1 MSKKNRKELCQKID
15 EMASE
20 MRAVVRE
27 RDALKKVL
35 AKAKQDVFD
44 FEEENELLKEEL
56 EGLKAYLASM
66 VSAPDNFIELP
77 EDADGMPIM
86 VGDHVSM
93 FIGDELV
100 HDEVVATITRWPSG
114 WTVETN
120 VSTYAPRMLRHVHA
134 CCCENRF

>member
-1 MSKKNRKELCQKID
+1 MSKKKRKELCQQID
-15 EMASE
+15 ELASE

-44 FEEENELLKEEL
+44 FEEENELLKEEVKA
-56 EGLKAYLASM
+56 LKAHFASM
-66 VSAPDNFIELP
+66 SLPSGFVELP

-100 HDEVVATITRWPSG
+100 HDEVVATITRWPNG